1 MQRLKEFQVFLNNY
15 HYKND
20 NFPILWSLN
29 EDEDKDQ
36 SKCSNDKLKHLFPF
50 LCCLK
55 LLVSLS
61 PN

>member
-29 EDEDKDQ
+29 EDEDE
-36 SKCSNDKLKHLFPF
+36 DKKNA
-50 LCCLK
+50 
-55 LLVSLS
+55 VMT
-61 PN
+61 N